1 MTRAPRTC
9 LAAVLALVACAL
21 PLGSAQAAQARPT
34 DNVATAVTEQDD
46 SHVFEFAWDLRR
58 QRGGVV
64 DHLNAANAAARCTRC
79 GATAIAFQVVLASGA
94 ADTVT
99 PVNKAVAIT
108 DQCTE
113 CVVAAEARQFVR
125 VIDAPVRFTAQGRA
139 ELADVRNQLRAL
151 EGQDLTLAAMH
162 EAVEA
167 QEARVLDVLNH
178 EVVLK
183 SDPDSEPDV
192 LEKRLFQAADLG

>member
-1 MTRAPRTC
+1 MTRLVRRSA
-9 LAAVLALVACAL
+9 LLIALVLTCAL
-21 PLGSAQAAQARPT
+21 SLGSAQAAQARPT
-34 DNVATAVTEQDD
+34 DNVATAITEQDG

-64 DHLNAANAAARCTRC
+64 DHMNAANAAARCTRC
-79 GATAIAFQVVLASGA
+79 GATAIAFQVVLVSGA
-94 ADTVT
+94 PSHVT
-99 PVNKAVAIT
+99 PVNKAVAIA

-125 VIDAPVRFTAQGRA
+125 VTDAPVRLTGQGRA
-139 ELADVRNQLRAL
+139 KLADVRDQLRAL
-151 EGQDLTLAAMH
+151 EEQDLTLAAMH

-167 QEARVLDVLNH
+167 QEARVLDVLGH
-178 EVVLK
+178 ELVLK